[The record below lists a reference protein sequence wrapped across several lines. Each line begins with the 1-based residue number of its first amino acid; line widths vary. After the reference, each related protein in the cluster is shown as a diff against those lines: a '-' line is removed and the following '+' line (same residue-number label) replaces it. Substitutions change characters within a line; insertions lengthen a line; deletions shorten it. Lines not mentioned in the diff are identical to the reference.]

1 MENSKKSIC
10 VRNAHNIENIHTYG
24 YAIKSNALT
33 IIFIMNRRN
42 FYSGSIVLVTY
53 IKISNCINIRSLVLI
68 FH

>member
-1 MENSKKSIC
+1 MENSKKSIY

-24 YAIKSNALT
+24 YVIKSNALT